1 LACASHAADETPHS
15 VATRSLAA
23 RAPHGHACEIT
34 APPANPEQNLVSIGR
49 PKMSDAKKDRMT
61 AFWSERATLYGDD
74 ARANTSDIWLR
85 DIEIGYV
92 DRIIQKHEFHTVLDF
107 GCANGYSTFK
117 LAELHPGIR
126 FVGIDINEA
135 MIAAAQTRCRKEAR
149 ENVEF
154 SLHDV
159 QSGKTGERFDFIYA
173 IRVFQNME
181 NQEKQKSVFNTLL
194 ELLVAG
200 GMLLCVESYMEGY
213 ARLNADR
220 TAMGLPP
227 LPVHE
232 HLTLL
237 TDDFDLFASGK
248 MQLVSKEYLSSSY
261 YLVTRLLYSY
271 IAKMN
276 NEPIDYNH
284 PIHQVGTLIPQIGDY
299 GPQRACLYRKS

>member
-1 LACASHAADETPHS
+1 
-15 VATRSLAA
+15 
-23 RAPHGHACEIT
+23 
-34 APPANPEQNLVSIGR
+34 
-49 PKMSDAKKDRMT
+49 MSDAKKDRMS
-61 AFWSERATLYGDD
+61 AFWSERAKLYGDD
-74 ARANTSDIWLR
+74 ARANTNDIWLR

-92 DRIIQKHEFHTVLDF
+92 DRIIQKHKFHTVLDF

-117 LAELHPGIR
+117 LARLHPSIR

-135 MIAAAQTRCRKEAR
+135 MIDAAQTRCRKEAR

-154 SLHDV
+154 RRHDL
-159 QSGKTGERFDFIYA
+159 QSGGERFDFIYV

-181 NQEKQKSVFNTLL
+181 NQEKQKSAFNTLF
-194 ELLVAG
+194 ELLAVG
-200 GMLLCVESYMEGY
+200 GMLLCVESYVEGY

-220 TAMGLPP
+220 VTMELPP
-227 LPVHE
+227 LPIHD

-237 TDDFDLFASGK
+237 TDDFDVFASAK
-248 MQLVSKEYLSSSY
+248 MQLVSKEFLSSSY

-299 GPQRACLYRKS
+299 GPQRACLYRKA